1 MTYRTGVAAI
11 ANKLASTNVGSAVL
25 MPGIG
30 LFTGWS
36 YVAMFTGIPDNM
48 ATMMDT
54 VRSESLGVALGKA
67 RQGKAKQSKAGE
79 LFDLRDRSAPLLSY
93 DSYAKLTSTIRLN
106 KMS

>member
-1 MTYRTGVAAI
+1 MEDAVTYRTGVAAI

-36 YVAMFTGIPDNM
+36 YVATFTGIPDNM

-67 RQGKAKQSKAGE
+67 MQENSSICAT
-79 LFDLRDRSAPLLSY
+79 DLHPSY
-93 DSYAKLTSTIRLN
+93 LMIHTQN
-106 KMS
+106 